1 MSGYTKQSIFYGGTQ
16 IGWLSSNTKKL
27 HLFDPR
33 HKNNVMEYLQEIGA
47 LPQPKPTSPR
57 REVRASRREQKAS
70 RKTVPEV
77 TSEAEFL
84 HETAEEPPTPG
95 TDYKG
100 LDEIFGK
107 AFTLP
112 QAVIPMKLDEYDPA
126 IQYIKKL
133 KEVEDKENYK
143 PSKFMLFLGAYVIS
157 PEGKAWY
164 KGIKGERQ
172 MARRLHQLRE
182 KGYLVLHAVPLANED
197 KDVDHLIV
205 SPTGA
210 VYSID
215 SQNLW
220 KKTVWVSGARFHIT
234 GVNQELIF
242 ENEKRARLV
251 ADRLEDLTE
260 EPTVTPIISVI
271 NASKLT
277 VAKQPSI
284 VRVIEGSNIAV
295 QIHKTE
301 QMRVAKHESNTF
313 SREAL
318 IDPRFWLDS
327 SYVPYPQEELLAWY
341 KTIERR
347 QHAANQNRTIFALST
362 IIVALSAGIWISG
375 LFEGWW

>member
-1 MSGYTKQSIFYGGTQ
+1 MKQNIFYGGTQ
-16 IGWLSSNTKKL
+16 IGWLSSKAKKP
-27 HLFDPR
+27 HLFDPS
-33 HKNNVMEYLQEIGA
+33 HKTKVMEYLQEIGA
-47 LPQPKPTSPR
+47 IPQQKPASPR
-57 REVRASRREQKAS
+57 REARATRREQKAA
-70 RKTVPEV
+70 RKSTPETILPV
-77 TSEAEFL
+77 KTI
-84 HETAEEPPTPG
+84 EEPPTPG

-126 IQYIKKL
+126 IHYIKKL

-143 PSKFMLFLGAYVIS
+143 PSKFMLFLGAHIIS
-157 PEGKAWY
+157 PEGKIWY

-172 MARRLHQLRE
+172 MSRRLHQLRE
-182 KGYLVLHAVPLANED
+182 KGYLVLHAVPMVNQE
-197 KDVDHLIV
+197 KDVDHLVV

-234 GVNQELIF
+234 GNNQELIF
-242 ENEKRARLV
+242 ENEKRARLI

-260 EPTVTPIISVI
+260 DPTVTPIISVI
-271 NASKLT
+271 NASKVT

-284 VRVIEGSNIAV
+284 VRVIEGNDIAV

-318 IDPRFWLDS
+318 IDPRFWLDY
-327 SYVPYPQEELLAWY
+327 SYVPYPQNELLTWY

-362 IIVALSAGIWISG
+362 IIVALTTGIWISG
-375 LFEGWW
+375 LLEGWW